1 MMIMIMKMMMM
12 IMPAPAGRVGWE
24 ELEIVCVGS
33 FPHCQ
38 DVQVFL
44 TDPRHLF
51 DWIEI
56 IVNVI
61 IIIII
66 IIL

>member
-12 IMPAPAGRVGWE
+12 IMPAPAGWVGWE

-38 DVQVFL
+38 DVQVL
-44 TDPRHLF
+44 LKSRHNRRSDLR
-51 DWIEI
+51 ECSSP
-56 IVNVI
+56 
-61 IIIII
+61 
-66 IIL
+66 